1 MLRPRLPASRAR
13 RCIRVAARKGDSTG
27 ETARVEASDRLP
39 RDSTCARAAQWSVEI
54 EPQMSSRKNPVS
66 ARRVCAQQVYGLRR
80 VCAPQQVCGLRRVC
94 ARQQPSSPRSP
105 RHSRPKSLQAPRR
118 DHWPGSK
125 RLRTRER
132 EPCHKTCRQQHRVFR
147 FHYSFLLFEDC
158 ASKIRFEGRMMNG
171 PFGQLE
177 RVAHL
182 SHA

>member
-1 MLRPRLPASRAR
+1 VLAGASVSRHARGTAPEKPPVSRHQIGYRA
-13 RCIRVAARKGDSTG
+13 I
-27 ETARVEASDRLP
+27 
-39 RDSTCARAAQWSVEI
+39 ARAHGPHMVRRDRAGNVQS
-54 EPQMSSRKNPVS
+54 KKPVS

-80 VCAPQQVCGLRRVC
+80 ACAPQQVCGLRRVC

-105 RHSRPKSLQAPRR
+105 RHSRPKSLQATRR

-132 EPCHKTCRQQHRVFR
+132 EPCHKPCRQQHRVFR